1 MVPGFQGAE
10 ARFRLRGNSGHSA
23 HPLERQGA
31 LPADRFRVAAA
42 QVHALAASASLRS
55 RDRGGVGQAEFPQ
68 EGRGLRPAFAPE
80 RNANGGSASS
90 STTVPL
96 RHRQVRKAQKTRIQL
111 RAVKRIRFTLNHIKD
126 ERHVMIGIKFIKV
139 QPTTYLLQ
147 YRGGK
152 IVREGL
158 GLSFFYYG
166 PTTSLVAVPVA
177 STDTPFIFQETTAD
191 FQAVTIQGQV
201 TYRISE
207 PKRLAALLNYTLEKD
222 GDTYVSEDPEKL
234 PERVI
239 HVINVIARAELQK
252 LPLREAIRA
261 SDTLVQAVKARLV
274 AAEEITS
281 LGLEV
286 LGLSIL
292 AIKPTPET
300 ARALEADTRE
310 RLFREADE
318 ATYARRNSA
327 VEQERA
333 IKENELNTEIA
344 VETKKRQIR
353 ETQMD
358 AERAVQEKEGLLKK
372 EALETNIGL
381 EERRK
386 NMVALAADNAK
397 AEADARAYGV
407 SSTMKALGSADTK
420 ILQALA
426 STGMRPEQLIAFAF
440 QELAGKA
447 EKIGQLN
454 ISPDLLRELLTPQP
468 ARK

>member
-1 MVPGFQGAE
+1 MF
-10 ARFRLRGNSGHSA
+10 
-23 HPLERQGA
+23 
-31 LPADRFRVAAA
+31 
-42 QVHALAASASLRS
+42 
-55 RDRGGVGQAEFPQ
+55 
-68 EGRGLRPAFAPE
+68 
-80 RNANGGSASS
+80 
-90 STTVPL
+90 
-96 RHRQVRKAQKTRIQL
+96 
-111 RAVKRIRFTLNHIKD
+111 
-126 ERHVMIGIKFIKV
+126 GIKFIKV
-139 QPTTYLLQ
+139 QPTTYLMQ

-158 GLSFFYYG
+158 GLSFFYYA
-166 PTTSLVAVPVA
+166 PTTSLVTVPVA
-177 STDTPFIFQETTAD
+177 SVDMPFIFQETTAD

-201 TYRISE
+201 TYRVGE
-207 PKRLAALLNYTLEKD
+207 PKRLAALLNYTLARD
-222 GDTYVSEDPEKL
+222 GETYVSEDPQKL

-239 HVINVIARAELQK
+239 HVINVLARAELQK

-261 SDTLVQAVKARLV
+261 SDDLVKAVKTRLV
-274 AAEEITS
+274 EAEEITS

-300 ARALEADTRE
+300 ARALEAETRE
-310 RLFREADE
+310 KLFRDADE
-318 ATYARRNSA
+318 AVYARRNSA

-344 VETKKRQIR
+344 VENKKRQIR
-353 ETQMD
+353 ETQMEAD
-358 AERAVQEKEGLLKK
+358 RAVQEKKHIQQK
-372 EALETNIGL
+372 EALEANIGL
-381 EERRK
+381 EDRRK
-386 NMVALAADNAK
+386 SLVTLAAENAK

-440 QELAGKA
+440 QALAGKA

-454 ISPDLLRELLTPQP
+454 ISPDLLRELMN
-468 ARK
+468 K

>member
-1 MVPGFQGAE
+1 MF
-10 ARFRLRGNSGHSA
+10 
-23 HPLERQGA
+23 
-31 LPADRFRVAAA
+31 
-42 QVHALAASASLRS
+42 
-55 RDRGGVGQAEFPQ
+55 
-68 EGRGLRPAFAPE
+68 
-80 RNANGGSASS
+80 
-90 STTVPL
+90 
-96 RHRQVRKAQKTRIQL
+96 
-111 RAVKRIRFTLNHIKD
+111 
-126 ERHVMIGIKFIKV
+126 GIKFIKV

-152 IVREGL
+152 IVREGM
-158 GLSFFYYG
+158 GLSFFYYA

-191 FQAVTIQGQV
+191 FQSVTIQGQV
-201 TYRISE
+201 TYRVSE
-207 PKRLAALLNYTLEKD
+207 AKRLATLLNYTLARD
-222 GDTYVSEDPEKL
+222 GETYVSEDPEKL

-239 HVINVIARAELQK
+239 HVINVLARAELQK

-261 SDTLVQAVKARLV
+261 SDELVKTVKAGLV
-274 AAEEITS
+274 ASEEITS

-300 ARALEADTRE
+300 ARALEAETRE

-318 ATYARRNSA
+318 AIYARRNSA

-344 VETKKRQIR
+344 VENKKRQIR
-353 ETQMD
+353 ETQME
-358 AERAVQEKEGLLKK
+358 AERAVQEKKHIQQK
-372 EALETNIGL
+372 EALEANIGL
-381 EERRK
+381 ENRRK
-386 NMVALAADNAK
+386 NLVALASENAR

-407 SSTMKALGSADTK
+407 STTMKALGSADTK

-426 STGMRPEQLIAFAF
+426 TTGMRPEQLIAFAF
-440 QELAGKA
+440 QELAGNA

>member
-1 MVPGFQGAE
+1 
-10 ARFRLRGNSGHSA
+10 
-23 HPLERQGA
+23 
-31 LPADRFRVAAA
+31 
-42 QVHALAASASLRS
+42 
-55 RDRGGVGQAEFPQ
+55 
-68 EGRGLRPAFAPE
+68 
-80 RNANGGSASS
+80 
-90 STTVPL
+90 
-96 RHRQVRKAQKTRIQL
+96 
-111 RAVKRIRFTLNHIKD
+111 
-126 ERHVMIGIKFIKV
+126 MIGIKFIKV

-300 ARALEADTRE
+300 ARALEAETRE
-310 RLFREADE
+310 QLFREADE
-318 ATYARRNSA
+318 AVYARRNSA

-344 VETKKRQIR
+344 VENKKRQIR
-353 ETQMD
+353 ETQME
-358 AERAVQEKEGLLKK
+358 AERAVQEKKHVVQK
-372 EALETNIGL
+372 EALEANIGM
-381 EERRK
+381 EDRRK
-386 NMVALAADNAK
+386 SLVALAAENAK

-407 SSTMKALGSADTK
+407 SSTMKALGSADAK

-426 STGMRPEQLIAFAF
+426 TTGMKPEQLIAFAF
-440 QELAGKA
+440 QELAGRA
-447 EKIGQLN
+447 DKIGQLN

>member
-1 MVPGFQGAE
+1 MF
-10 ARFRLRGNSGHSA
+10 
-23 HPLERQGA
+23 
-31 LPADRFRVAAA
+31 
-42 QVHALAASASLRS
+42 
-55 RDRGGVGQAEFPQ
+55 
-68 EGRGLRPAFAPE
+68 
-80 RNANGGSASS
+80 
-90 STTVPL
+90 
-96 RHRQVRKAQKTRIQL
+96 
-111 RAVKRIRFTLNHIKD
+111 
-126 ERHVMIGIKFIKV
+126 GIKFIKV

-158 GLSFFYYG
+158 GLSFFYYS
-166 PTTSLVAVPVA
+166 PMTSLVAVPVA
-177 STDTPFIFQETTAD
+177 SADVPFIFQETTGD

-201 TYRISE
+201 TYRVGE
-207 PKRLAALLNYTLEKD
+207 PKRLAELLNYTLTPN
-222 GDTYVSEDPEKL
+222 GHGYASEDPDRL

-239 HVINVIARAELQK
+239 HVINVLARAELQK
-252 LPLREAIRA
+252 LALREAIRA
-261 SDTLVQAVKARLV
+261 SDELVRAVKAGLL
-274 AAEEITS
+274 ASDEITS

-300 ARALEADTRE
+300 ARALEAETRE
-310 RLFREADE
+310 QLLREADE
-318 ATYARRNSA
+318 AIYARRNSA

-372 EALETNIGL
+372 EALESNIGL

-386 NMVALAADNAK
+386 SLVALAADNAR

-407 SSTMKALGSADTK
+407 SSTMKALGSADAK

-447 EKIGQLN
+447 DKIGQLN
-454 ISPDLLRELLTPQP
+454 ISPDLLRELFDRHP
-468 ARK
+468 ARAK

>member
-1 MVPGFQGAE
+1 MF
-10 ARFRLRGNSGHSA
+10 
-23 HPLERQGA
+23 
-31 LPADRFRVAAA
+31 
-42 QVHALAASASLRS
+42 
-55 RDRGGVGQAEFPQ
+55 
-68 EGRGLRPAFAPE
+68 
-80 RNANGGSASS
+80 
-90 STTVPL
+90 
-96 RHRQVRKAQKTRIQL
+96 
-111 RAVKRIRFTLNHIKD
+111 
-126 ERHVMIGIKFIKV
+126 GIKFIKV

-147 YRGGK
+147 YRGGH

-158 GLSFFYYG
+158 GLSFFCFA
-166 PTTSLVAVPVA
+166 PTTSPVAVPVG

-201 TYRISE
+201 TYRVGD
-207 PKRLAALLNYTLEKD
+207 PKRLAAMLNYTLARD
-222 GDTYVSEDPEKL
+222 GETYAAEDPNEL

-239 HVINVIARAELQK
+239 HVINVLARAELQK

-261 SDTLVQAVKARLV
+261 SDELVTAVKGRLIG
-274 AAEEITS
+274 AEEITA

-300 ARALEADTRE
+300 ARALEAETRE
-310 RLFREADE
+310 KLFREADE
-318 ATYARRNSA
+318 AVYARRNSA

-344 VETKKRQIR
+344 VENKKRQIR
-353 ETQMD
+353 ETRMEAD
-358 AERAVQEKEGLLKK
+358 RVVQEKEHIQQK
-372 EALETNIGL
+372 EALEANIGL
-381 EERRK
+381 EDRRK
-386 NMVALAADNAK
+386 NLVALAAENAK

-407 SSTMKALGSADTK
+407 STTMKALGSADTK

-426 STGMRPEQLIAFAF
+426 TSGMKPEQLIAFAF

-454 ISPDLLRELLTPQP
+454 ISPDLLRELMN
-468 ARK
+468 K

>member
-1 MVPGFQGAE
+1 
-10 ARFRLRGNSGHSA
+10 
-23 HPLERQGA
+23 
-31 LPADRFRVAAA
+31 
-42 QVHALAASASLRS
+42 
-55 RDRGGVGQAEFPQ
+55 
-68 EGRGLRPAFAPE
+68 
-80 RNANGGSASS
+80 
-90 STTVPL
+90 
-96 RHRQVRKAQKTRIQL
+96 
-111 RAVKRIRFTLNHIKD
+111 
-126 ERHVMIGIKFIKV
+126 MIGIKFIKV

-147 YRGGK
+147 YRGGN

-300 ARALEADTRE
+300 ARALEAETRE
-310 RLFREADE
+310 QLFREADE
-318 ATYARRNSA
+318 AVYARRNSA

-344 VETKKRQIR
+344 VENKKRQIR
-353 ETQMD
+353 ETQME
-358 AERAVQEKEGLLKK
+358 AERTVQEKKHLVQK
-372 EALETNIGL
+372 EALEANIGM
-381 EERRK
+381 EDRRK
-386 NMVALAADNAK
+386 SLVALAGENAK

-407 SSTMKALGSADTK
+407 SSTMKALGSADAK

-426 STGMRPEQLIAFAF
+426 TTGMKPEQLIAFAF
-440 QELAGKA
+440 QELAGRA

>member
-1 MVPGFQGAE
+1 
-10 ARFRLRGNSGHSA
+10 
-23 HPLERQGA
+23 
-31 LPADRFRVAAA
+31 
-42 QVHALAASASLRS
+42 
-55 RDRGGVGQAEFPQ
+55 
-68 EGRGLRPAFAPE
+68 
-80 RNANGGSASS
+80 
-90 STTVPL
+90 
-96 RHRQVRKAQKTRIQL
+96 
-111 RAVKRIRFTLNHIKD
+111 
-126 ERHVMIGIKFIKV
+126 MIGIKFIKG

-274 AAEEITS
+274 AAEEVTS

-300 ARALEADTRE
+300 ARALEAETRE
-310 RLFREADE
+310 QLFREADE
-318 ATYARRNSA
+318 AVYARRNSA

-344 VETKKRQIR
+344 VENKKRQIR
-353 ETQMD
+353 ETQME
-358 AERAVQEKEGLLKK
+358 AERTVQEKKHLVLK
-372 EALETNIGL
+372 EALEANIGM
-381 EERRK
+381 EDRRK
-386 NMVALAADNAK
+386 SLVALAGENAK

-407 SSTMKALGSADTK
+407 SSTMKALGSADAK

-426 STGMRPEQLIAFAF
+426 TTGMKPEQLIAFAF
-440 QELAGKA
+440 QELAGRA
-447 EKIGQLN
+447 DKIGQLN
-454 ISPDLLRELLTPQP
+454 ISPDLLRELMN
-468 ARK
+468 K